1 MGLSFQEFSI
11 LTPAEFEAI
20 HAEWH
25 AGREA
30 EIRGEWERCRWICYY
45 AIKPYAKES
54 LHVTDV
60 LKFGWDDSPGK
71 GKRKMTKRQREAER
85 KKIKKL
91 IELWKDDDE

>member
-71 GKRKMTKRQREAER
+71 GRKMTKRQREAER